1 MCLALPGK
9 ILTVEGD
16 DAVVDLHGNR
26 ANVSVALTPGVA
38 VGAWVLVHAGFA
50 IAAIDEDE
58 ALKTWGYLQEAA
70 DAFADELHDGA
81 LIASNFRLPRTRGE
95 EAPT

>member
-9 ILTVEGD
+9 ILTVQGD
-16 DAVVDLHGNR
+16 DALVDLHGNR
-26 ANVSVALTPGVA
+26 ASVSVALTPGVA

-70 DAFADELHDGA
+70 DAFADELHAGA
-81 LIASNFRLPRTRGE
+81 LIASNFRLPAARGGE
-95 EAPT
+95 DPT